1 MPRLSQLSR
10 SIEGKVAIITGAGS
24 GMGRATAHL
33 FADEGAQVAL
43 IDVNEAGLLAVQ
55 DELSQAGYVSRAWV
69 LDLLDR
75 DAIQT
80 VVADIAS
87 HFGRIDIL
95 INNAATNPYFG
106 DILDTDLGAYT
117 KTVDVNIRG
126 YFFMCVEGGKLMRDN
141 GGGSIVNTASIN
153 ALKPGPMQGIYS
165 ISKALSLIHI

>member
-95 INNAATNPYFG
+95 INNAG
-106 DILDTDLGAYT
+106 I
-117 KTVDVNIRG
+117 
-126 YFFMCVEGGKLMRDN
+126 
-141 GGGSIVNTASIN
+141 SIPAP
-153 ALKPGPMQGIYS
+153 LRFR
-165 ISKALSLIHI
+165 SLY